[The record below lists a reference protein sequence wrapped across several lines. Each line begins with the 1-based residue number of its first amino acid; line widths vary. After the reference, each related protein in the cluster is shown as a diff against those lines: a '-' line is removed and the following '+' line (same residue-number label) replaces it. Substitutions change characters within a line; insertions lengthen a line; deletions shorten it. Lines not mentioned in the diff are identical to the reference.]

1 MEITDATF
9 ASLVF
14 HNKFISTEKIENT
27 LKSLALTTK
36 NKELKKQITLYLQKK
51 QDDLEKFYH
60 NDEGC
65 YFEMCFQDEL
75 SGVIYRSYEKAYED
89 ALLEKQ
95 PFKISKEYFEDKEK
109 SFVIDINNTDE
120 YEDFEVATVTEHT
133 RAHIKIQDGCN
144 NFCSYCIIP
153 YARGRIRSRNLE
165 NIKEE
170 IVRLSEKGFH
180 EVVLTGINL
189 GFYKDE
195 DKTLIDVI
203 EMADSIEGIERIR
216 LGSVDPEIIT
226 EEFVARLKHVKK
238 MCPHFHLS
246 MQSGCD
252 NVLKAMNRHYTTKEY
267 FEKCE
272 MLRSIYENP
281 AITTDIIVGFP
292 GETEEDFET
301 TVEFTKKIGFSQI
314 HVFKYSKRNGTRAAV
329 MENQVDEQIKT
340 KRSEVLIKQGEE
352 LMKAYRQNYINKKIE
367 VLFEE
372 SKKINGKNYMLGHT
386 KNYIEVA
393 VETNDDF
400 SGEIYEVIVQDFLN
414 DEIVLATR

>member
-1 MEITDATF
+1 
-9 ASLVF
+9 
-14 HNKFISTEKIENT
+14 
-27 LKSLALTTK
+27 
-36 NKELKKQITLYLQKK
+36 
-51 QDDLEKFYH
+51 
-60 NDEGC
+60 
-65 YFEMCFQDEL
+65 
-75 SGVIYRSYEKAYED
+75 
-89 ALLEKQ
+89 
-95 PFKISKEYFEDKEK
+95 
-109 SFVIDINNTDE
+109 
-120 YEDFEVATVTEHT
+120 
-133 RAHIKIQDGCN
+133 
-144 NFCSYCIIP
+144 
-153 YARGRIRSRNLE
+153 
-165 NIKEE
+165 
-170 IVRLSEKGFH
+170 
-180 EVVLTGINL
+180 
-189 GFYKDE
+189 
-195 DKTLIDVI
+195 
-203 EMADSIEGIERIR
+203 MADSIEGIERIR

-352 LMKAYRQNYINKKIE
+352 LMKAYRQKFINKNIE

-372 SKKINGKNYMLGHT
+372 SKEINGKNYMLGHT

-400 SGEIYEVIVQDFLN
+400 SGEICKVIVQDFLN

>member
-1 MEITDATF
+1 M
-9 ASLVF
+9 
-14 HNKFISTEKIENT
+14 
-27 LKSLALTTK
+27 
-36 NKELKKQITLYLQKK
+36 
-51 QDDLEKFYH
+51 
-60 NDEGC
+60 
-65 YFEMCFQDEL
+65 
-75 SGVIYRSYEKAYED
+75 
-89 ALLEKQ
+89 
-95 PFKISKEYFEDKEK
+95 
-109 SFVIDINNTDE
+109 
-120 YEDFEVATVTEHT
+120 
-133 RAHIKIQDGCN
+133 
-144 NFCSYCIIP
+144 
-153 YARGRIRSRNLE
+153 
-165 NIKEE
+165 
-170 IVRLSEKGFH
+170 
-180 EVVLTGINL
+180 
-189 GFYKDE
+189 
-195 DKTLIDVI
+195 
-203 EMADSIEGIERIR
+203 
-216 LGSVDPEIIT
+216 
-226 EEFVARLKHVKK
+226 ARLKHVKK

-400 SGEIYEVIVQDFLN
+400 QAKFMKLLCKTS
-414 DEIVLATR
+414 